1 MKITR
6 VEVIQTV
13 IPQVIGRRQSEM
25 PVVLARVHTDIGV
38 DGIGHTFSL
47 TTEFQQSLA
56 AMVRELGELIT
67 GEDPRRIE
75 HLFARMV
82 YPANWVGPGG
92 LLNIAATAIDIAL
105 WDILGKDTGQP
116 LWRLLGGF
124 SDRARTYQ
132 SSTALGSRPDVLQ
145 RQAADLVAQ
154 GHRAIKMRPYAE
166 RDARIEEVV
175 ARVRAIR
182 EAIGYDIDLMYDVN
196 QNWTP
201 SRAIRVG
208 RALEEFELFWLE
220 DPTAMHDIEGQAAVA
235 QALDVPICSGEYHY
249 NPVSLLPLLKA
260 KAVDYLMV
268 DMCRMGGITQFRK
281 AAALAESF
289 GVPVASHLIPEI
301 FAHCIAAV
309 PNGLMAEWMDW
320 STILFDGL
328 PALSEGGLQL
338 SERPGHG
345 LTLLEDV
352 VRKYR
357 VN

>member
-1 MKITR
+1 VKISR
-6 VEVIQTV
+6 VEVITTV
-13 IPQVIGRRQSEM
+13 VQQVFGRLEGRM
-25 PVVLARVHTDIGV
+25 PVVVVRILTDTGI

-47 TTEFQQSLA
+47 NPEFQGSLTT
-56 AMVRELGELIT
+56 MVRELGELIV

-75 HLFARMV
+75 RLFARMV
-82 YPANWVGPGG
+82 YPANFVGPGG
-92 LLNIAATAIDIAL
+92 LLNIAATALDVAL

-124 SDRARTYQ
+124 SDHVKTYQ
-132 SSTALGSRPDVLQ
+132 SSIAMGSRPDVLQ
-145 RQAADLVAQ
+145 RQAADLVVQ
-154 GHRAIKMRPYAE
+154 GHRAIKIRPHTE
-166 RDARIEEVV
+166 RDARVEQVV

-182 EAIGYDIDLMYDVN
+182 EAIGYDVDLMYDVN

-220 DPTAMHDIEGQAAVA
+220 DPTAMHDIQGQAAVA

-260 KAVDYLMV
+260 RAVDYLMV
-268 DMCRMGGITQFRK
+268 DLCRMGGITQFRK

-289 GVPVASHLIPEI
+289 GVPVASHLIPEV

-309 PNGLMAEWMDW
+309 PNGLIAEWMDW

-328 PALSEGGLQL
+328 PILADGSLQL

-345 LTLLEDV
+345 LTLLENV
-352 VRKYR
+352 VQKYR
-357 VN
+357 VI

>member
-6 VEVIQTV
+6 VEVITTV
-13 IPQVIGRRQSEM
+13 IPQIFGRLQGQM
-25 PVVLARVHTDIGV
+25 PVVVARIMTDAGIDGV
-38 DGIGHTFSL
+38 GHTFTL
-47 TTEFQQSLA
+47 TTEFQRSLS
-56 AMVRELGELIT
+56 AMVRELGELIV

-75 HLFARMV
+75 HLFSRMV
-82 YPANWVGPGG
+82 YPANFVGPGG
-92 LLNIAATAIDIAL
+92 LLNIAATALDIAL
-105 WDILGKDTGQP
+105 WDILGKDSGQP

-124 SDRARTYQ
+124 SDSVRTYQ
-132 SSTALGSRPDVLQ
+132 SSAAMGSRPDVLQ
-145 RQAADLVAQ
+145 RQAADLVVQ
-154 GHRAIKMRPYAE
+154 GHRALKIRPYAE
-166 RDARIEEVV
+166 RDARVEKVV
-175 ARVRAIR
+175 ERVRAIR
-182 EAIGYDIDLMYDVN
+182 EAIGYDVDLMYDVN

-260 KAVDYLMV
+260 RAVDYLMV

-289 GVPVASHLIPEI
+289 GVQVASHLLPEI

-328 PALSEGGLQL
+328 PTLADGALQL

-345 LTLLEDV
+345 LTLLENV
-352 VRKYR
+352 VQKYR
-357 VN
+357 VD

>member
-1 MKITR
+1 VKITR
-6 VEVIQTV
+6 VEVVTTV
-13 IPQVIGRRQSEM
+13 VPQIFGRLQGQM
-25 PVVLARVHTDIGV
+25 PVVVARIMTDAGIDGV
-38 DGIGHTFSL
+38 GHTFSL
-47 TTEFQQSLA
+47 TTEFQRSLS
-56 AMVRELGELIT
+56 AMVRELGQLIV
-67 GEDPRRIE
+67 GEDPRCIE
-75 HLFARMV
+75 HLFSRMV
-82 YPANWVGPGG
+82 YPANFVGPGG
-92 LLNIAATAIDIAL
+92 LLNVAATALDIAV

-124 SDRARTYQ
+124 SDSVRTYQ
-132 SSTALGSRPDVLQ
+132 SSAAMGSRPDVLQ

-154 GHRAIKMRPYAE
+154 GHRALKIRPHAE
-166 RDARIEEVV
+166 RNARVEKVV
-175 ARVRAIR
+175 ERVRAIR
-182 EAIGYDIDLMYDVN
+182 DAIGYDVDLMYDVN

-260 KAVDYLMV
+260 RAVDYLMV

-289 GVPVASHLIPEI
+289 GVPVASHLLPEI

-328 PALSEGGLQL
+328 PILADGALHL

-345 LTLLEDV
+345 LTLLEKV
-352 VRKYR
+352 VQKYR
-357 VN
+357 VD

>member
-1 MKITR
+1 VKITR
-6 VEVIQTV
+6 VEVIPTV
-13 IPQVIGRRQSEM
+13 IPQTIGRYESQM
-25 PVVLARVHTDIGV
+25 PVVVARVRTDTGIDGV
-38 DGIGHTFSL
+38 GHTFSV
-47 TTEFQQSLA
+47 TTEFQRSLT
-56 AMVRELGELIT
+56 AMVRELGELIV

-82 YPANWVGPGG
+82 YPANFVGPGG

-116 LWRLLGGF
+116 LWRLLGGH
-124 SDRARTYQ
+124 SDRVRTYQ
-132 SSTALGSRPDVLQ
+132 SSIALGSRPDVLQ

-166 RDARIEEVV
+166 RDARLEHVV

-182 EAIGYDIDLMYDVN
+182 EAIGYEIDLMYDVN
-196 QNWTP
+196 QTWTP

-220 DPTAMHDIEGQAAVA
+220 DPTAMHDIEGQAAIA
-235 QALDVPICSGEYHY
+235 QALDVPICAGEYHY

-260 KAVDYLMV
+260 RAVDYLMV

-289 GVPVASHLIPEI
+289 GVPVASHMIPEI

-309 PNGLMAEWMDW
+309 PNGLIAEWMDW

-328 PALSEGGLQL
+328 PVLTDGVLQL

-352 VRKYR
+352 VRKYS
-357 VN
+357 VA